1 MADSI
6 TQSSVFLIFK
16 LNIVDRPAHYQNQ
29 KALTQVKALHI
40 LQDALLK
47 QLEVLVQENWK

>member
-6 TQSSVFLIFK
+6 TQSSIFLIFK

-29 KALTQVKALHI
+29 KALTQLKALHI

>member
-29 KALTQVKALHI
+29 KALTQPKALHI
-40 LQDALLK
+40 LQEVRSTGSGK
-47 QLEVLVQENWK
+47 LEINAWI